1 MTVLDMNTATRHAL
15 KARDQAHLDPETRAR
30 VEQAV
35 LDVFADREFHRVG
48 LIEIAR
54 AANVS
59 LQTIYKYYGSKE
71 ALLFSSLDSWLGKL
85 SHRMIDHL
93 QGIEDYK
100 EKLRKVFW
108 VVLDFFEKNP
118 KVAQLI
124 MSSVYIN
131 TWRKT
136 EAYQNRPLFGAF
148 MGVLGEGRARGVLN
162 DQVDEKILLD
172 YILGVLGRLVQM
184 YIHRGQKK
192 PLTAQANVL
201 FEMLCGPSPNLAN
214 HLRLEPARAE
224 QFRLANPRFAQQL
237 FHELRRRRQLFP
249 HHRQEHAAPVRRFE
263 LQPVHALTQPR
274 IQLDQRGEGQGLQR
288 RQHVDLERNPVQ
300 LLALE
305 RRKARI
311 AEGRGPGVVE
321 QLIDQPG

>member
-1 MTVLDMNTATRHAL
+1 MSVTSLPSAIR
-15 KARDQAHLDPETRAR
+15 ARNAGELDPEAR
-30 VEQAV
+30 LRIEQAV

-71 ALLFSSLDSWLGKL
+71 ALLFASLDSWLGRL
-85 SHRMIDHL
+85 ATRMLDHL

-131 TWRKT
+131 TWRRT
-136 EAYQNRPLFGAF
+136 ENYQNPLLFGAF
-148 MGVLGEGRARGVLN
+148 MKVLGEGRARGILN

-184 YIHRGQKK
+184 YIQRGQKK

-201 FEMLCGPSPNLAN
+201 FEMLW
-214 HLRLEPARAE
+214 RAISK
-224 QFRLANPRFAQQL
+224 P
-237 FHELRRRRQLFP
+237 
-249 HHRQEHAAPVRRFE
+249 
-263 LQPVHALTQPR
+263 
-274 IQLDQRGEGQGLQR
+274 G
-288 RQHVDLERNPVQ
+288 
-300 LLALE
+300 
-305 RRKARI
+305 KA
-311 AEGRGPGVVE
+311 
-321 QLIDQPG
+321 

>member
-1 MTVLDMNTATRHAL
+1 MTVVPMKPATESAARPL
-15 KARDQAHLDPETRAR
+15 YKARDQAHLDPETRAR

-71 ALLFSSLDSWLGKL
+71 ALLFASLDSWLGRL
-85 SHRMIDHL
+85 AARMLDHL

-136 EAYQNRPLFGAF
+136 ENYQNPQLFSAF
-148 MGVLGEGRARGVLN
+148 MRVLGEGRSRGILN
-162 DQVDEKILLD
+162 DQVDEKIILD
-172 YILGVLGRLVQM
+172 YILGVLGRLVAMQ
-184 YIHRGQKK
+184 IHRGTPK
-192 PLTAQANVL
+192 PLTAQVNVL
-201 FEMLCGPSPNLAN
+201 FEMLW
-214 HLRLEPARAE
+214 RA
-224 QFRLANPRFAQQL
+224 
-237 FHELRRRRQLFP
+237 
-249 HHRQEHAAPVRRFE
+249 
-263 LQPVHALTQPR
+263 
-274 IQLDQRGEGQGLQR
+274 
-288 RQHVDLERNPVQ
+288 
-300 LLALE
+300 
-305 RRKARI
+305 I
-311 AEGRGPGVVE
+311 AKPTGK
-321 QLIDQPG
+321 

>member
-1 MTVLDMNTATRHAL
+1 MTVVPMKPATESAARPL
-15 KARDQAHLDPETRAR
+15 YKARDQAHLDPETRAR

-71 ALLFSSLDSWLGKL
+71 ALLFSSLDTWLGKL
-85 SHRMIDHL
+85 AARMIDHL

-136 EAYQNRPLFGAF
+136 ENYQNPQLFSAF
-148 MGVLGEGRARGVLN
+148 MRVLGEGRAKGILN
-162 DQVDEKILLD
+162 DQVDEKIILD
-172 YILGVLGRLVQM
+172 YILGVLGRLVAM
-184 YIHRGQKK
+184 HIHRRSAK
-192 PLTAQANVL
+192 PLTAQVNVL
-201 FEMLCGPSPNLAN
+201 FEMLW
-214 HLRLEPARAE
+214 RA
-224 QFRLANPRFAQQL
+224 
-237 FHELRRRRQLFP
+237 
-249 HHRQEHAAPVRRFE
+249 
-263 LQPVHALTQPR
+263 
-274 IQLDQRGEGQGLQR
+274 
-288 RQHVDLERNPVQ
+288 
-300 LLALE
+300 
-305 RRKARI
+305 I
-311 AEGRGPGVVE
+311 AKPTR
-321 QLIDQPG
+321 